1 MKIIDLINDLFD
13 YSQPKKLPKKIKFNG
28 KEFNYECT
36 SYYANNG
43 DNIMNF
49 IRIINDPK
57 GIDIGARHI
66 TVSTCGIVPKIKD
79 FTKDFSQVN
88 LAISLHAPN
97 DHIRNKIM
105 PISKAYKLNELIES
119 IKEYI
124 KETNRRVTFEYI
136 MLENIN
142 DTPECAK

>member
-1 MKIIDLINDLFD
+1 MGIGEPFD
-13 YSQPKKLPKKIKFNG
+13 
-28 KEFNYECT
+28 NY
-36 SYYANNG
+36 

-66 TVSTCGIVPKIKD
+66 TVSTCGIVPKIKE

-97 DHIRNKIM
+97 DTIRNKIM
-105 PISKAYKLNELIES
+105 PISKAYKLNELINS

-124 KETNRRVTFEYI
+124 KLTNRRVTFEYI

-142 DTPECAK
+142 DSLECAKELANLIKNLKNICKLICVKQVLAIKTLMICFI